1 MSAFYMGV
9 DDISKIANWIF
20 DEGLE
25 EQFQGKT
32 ETKEDLY
39 LKLAHLNQYTLIQRY
54 GFSYLVYIDKF
65 KENLK
70 FEGGAKSTIES
81 YNYQCSEGNTIKLDL
96 YKEMDK
102 LEKRME

>member
-1 MSAFYMGV
+1 MSAYYMGV
-9 DDISKIANWIF
+9 DDISKITNWIF

-25 EQFQGKT
+25 EQFQA
-32 ETKEDLY
+32 ENKEDLY
-39 LKLAHLNQYTLIQRY
+39 LKLAHLNQYALIQRY

-81 YNYQCSEGNTIKLDL
+81 YTYQCCEGDAKELDL
-96 YKEMDK
+96 YKKMEK
-102 LEKRME
+102 IEKRMK